1 MGKKSKKKSKSSKN
15 AKYDSVNVYDSD
27 HSSDLNGNHKLPKH
41 LHVARSDPLV
51 HHKSDSQLSEH
62 QPFMKSVSD
71 PHIVS
76 TLSEPAKISDNS
88 AQNTPNTD
96 SMMVS
101 SNHLQSH
108 NPNYRL
114 SPGNNLSNIPHPHH
128 HFNDMDDDIVQ
139 QGDHVRV
146 HSSSAFLDDDNAKDT
161 IIEVE
166 EDKQQQDD
174 N

>member
-1 MGKKSKKKSKSSKN
+1 MG
-15 AKYDSVNVYDSD
+15 
-27 HSSDLNGNHKLPKH
+27 
-41 LHVARSDPLV
+41 
-51 HHKSDSQLSEH
+51 
-62 QPFMKSVSD
+62 D

-128 HFNDMDDDIVQ
+128 HFNDMDDDIVR
-139 QGDHVRV
+139 QGNHVKV
-146 HSSSAFLDDDNAKDT
+146 HSSSAFLDDDSIKDT
-161 IIEVE
+161 VIDVE
-166 EDKQQQDD
+166 EDDLQQQQENKIQNLQKSNEEHNQDKHVYKS
-174 N
+174 NEKKRRT